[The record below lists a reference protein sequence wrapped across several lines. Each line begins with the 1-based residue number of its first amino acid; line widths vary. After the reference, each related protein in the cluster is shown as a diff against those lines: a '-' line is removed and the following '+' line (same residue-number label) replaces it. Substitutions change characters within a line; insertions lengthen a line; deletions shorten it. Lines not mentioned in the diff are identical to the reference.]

1 MNVSASLTPR
11 RRRLLVAGIAVLLV
25 LTAGLLLWRY
35 FSAWPDGLILANGRI
50 EGDRYVAAAKIAG
63 RVQEVLVREGQAVEA
78 GDVLAR
84 LEDDQVQARVE
95 QAGQAVAA
103 LEAKLKSAQA
113 ALGVGNQEVPLAVA
127 SARAG
132 VANARAT
139 LAKANAAELQAGR
152 DVERMR
158 ALEEEG
164 SIERHRLEEA
174 ELLLSVRHADR
185 ISAAAGVEVANQ
197 QLASAKLGPARISA
211 RRDEVA
217 AVAAE
222 LDRARAGLEE
232 IRSVASDLDVRAP
245 VSGIV
250 TTRVAEPGVVM
261 AAGAPLLELVD
272 PDRLYL
278 TAFVPSIEIGKLKR
292 GLKARVHVDAF
303 PDRSFAATLDFI
315 ASRAEFTPKEVQT
328 RDERVKQ
335 VYRTKLYLDA
345 NPGHVLTPGIP
356 ADAVIRYDDAVA
368 WRAPSW

>member
-261 AAGAPLLELVD
+261 AAGAPCSNS
-272 PDRLYL
+272 
-278 TAFVPSIEIGKLKR
+278 SIR
-292 GLKARVHVDAF
+292 
-303 PDRSFAATLDFI
+303 I
-315 ASRAEFTPKEVQT
+315 ACT
-328 RDERVKQ
+328 
-335 VYRTKLYLDA
+335 
-345 NPGHVLTPGIP
+345 
-356 ADAVIRYDDAVA
+356 
-368 WRAPSW
+368 